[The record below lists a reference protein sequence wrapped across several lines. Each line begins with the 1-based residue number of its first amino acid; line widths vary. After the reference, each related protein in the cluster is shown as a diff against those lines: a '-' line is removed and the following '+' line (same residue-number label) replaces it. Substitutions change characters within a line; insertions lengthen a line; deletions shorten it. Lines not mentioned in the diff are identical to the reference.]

1 MKKDEFFLQRKRTS
15 KSEIQSL
22 LEGAGF
28 SKSNPY
34 FIVQQGKVQDLC
46 TMSDAARLRLLK
58 EVAGTTVYDEKKS
71 ESLIKMEENRSS
83 IEKIT
88 EMLDNINERLEEL
101 NAEKE
106 ELSAYQQL
114 DRERRAAQYGL
125 YTLEL
130 QKARNQLDALE
141 TDRVEQVQL
150 HSELYSVAEETHI
163 EIRNTEAIL
172 KTKGSQLRHTRN
184 TIVGLEDDKKQA
196 VTSFTKLD
204 LECKELQDAIV
215 QGDELMA
222 SNQSKLKSL
231 EREISSAQSELNS
244 TVIPSFDS
252 AAAKLQSMKNE
263 RDLAVKQYEALYA
276 KQGRGK
282 MFRTKKERDSF
293 LNSSKDELVE
303 NKTEKEMELSTL
315 QDSLA
320 NLRRTVEQEAKEI
333 QTIQQ
338 DLVKK
343 NATHQSLQKM
353 NDEKNRLRL
362 EYTDLKRDSW
372 RQMDALQDQ
381 VREAR
386 DTMQSCISDTK
397 KVIPRNTAMGLD
409 ALNSIVA
416 QEKLKHGEQYFG
428 MVMENMKLKDSK
440 YQAAVEIAAQNALFH
455 VIVDNDHT
463 AARLM
468 KRLEEGKLGRVTFLP
483 LNQLRID
490 PVQYPDSND
499 VRPML
504 DLCLDY
510 DPKVAKAMQHIF
522 SKKMIARTQEL
533 ATEWSSK
540 LKMDVVTL
548 DGDLCGR
555 KGALTG
561 GFVDAK
567 QSRLLAYARQIEAQ
581 AALKNIESQYNE
593 AKTKA
598 REVDES
604 LNTLMQELQRLQTKQ
619 VDLSRQTQTKDAA
632 LDRLEERTKNHEKNI
647 EALEKSSIPT
657 LERSIVEINGDIQ
670 RLDDE
675 MGTDLQQTLTTE
687 DRERLNE
694 LKSIQERLTSEI
706 QQQQEIVDA
715 IELSK
720 SKLESLLENN
730 LLKRRRELTEG
741 IRTGIESDEVEN
753 DSKMNRRGSHRIST
767 AALQLQ
773 KKADLT
779 EHIHERDAASRI
791 MDDIEVRLS
800 ASRKVESTLRKE
812 LHAAKNDLEI
822 LRGKDMNNAKA
833 LEEAQ
838 DKADRFLTKRAMFT
852 SKREN
857 NMRKIQELGSLPPP
871 SELKKFTNRSA
882 SSLEKALDSI
892 NNKLTKYS
900 HVNKKAF
907 DQYVHFNETRVRLLK
922 RKDELD
928 HSAEKVKDLID
939 NLDQKKDEAINRTF
953 RGVSKHF
960 KDVFKELVPNGAG
973 ELIMRTAL
981 DSVDG
986 TNDNGD
992 DGATDDEN
1000 NSNDGSTPASNK
1012 KPLLSSNNHD
1022 VSLYRGVGIKV
1033 RFSEMG
1039 ENYIMSQLSGG
1050 QKALVALSLIFA
1062 IQRKFIESAI
1072 IPFCC
1077 CMDTN
1082 QLLFCLIGCDPAPFY
1097 LFDELDQAL
1106 DSTYRASVAR
1116 MIQHQANSKE
1126 TPTQFIVSTFR
1137 QELVAI
1143 ANRCYGISHQN
1154 KVSSLH
1160 HMPKQD
1166 AQLFISNLNNE
1177 EEAVGEVTSVAQSTL
1192 TRRTR
1197 ESVLSRKRQKIT
1209 EDGETLRFEQTDEQ

>member
-1 MKKDEFFLQRKRTS
+1 MFDNTDHRFQHENSDEVVLRRTIGLKKDEFFLQRKRTS

-71 ESLIKMEENRSS
+71 ESLIKMEENRNS

-150 HSELYSVAEETHI
+150 HSELYSQAEETHI
-163 EIRNTEAIL
+163 EIRNTEAVL
-172 KTKGSQLRHTRN
+172 KTKGSQLRHTRS

-196 VTSFTKLD
+196 VTSLTKLD
-204 LECKELQDAIV
+204 LECKELQDSIL
-215 QGDELMA
+215 QGDELLV

-231 EREISSAQSELNS
+231 EREISSARSELKDN
-244 TVIPSFDS
+244 VMPSYETNTT
-252 AAAKLQSMKNE
+252 KLRSMKDE

-282 MFRTKKERDSF
+282 MFRTKKERDVF
-293 LNSSKDELVE
+293 LSSSKDELVE
-303 NKTEKEMELSTL
+303 TKTEKGTELSNL
-315 QDSLA
+315 QDTLA
-320 NLRRTVEQEAKEI
+320 NLRRTVEQEGKEM
-333 QTIQQ
+333 QSIQQ

-343 NATHQSLQKM
+343 HATHQSLQKM
-353 NDEKNRLRL
+353 NDEKNRLRF
-362 EYTDLKRDSW
+362 EYTDMKRDSW
-372 RQMDALQDQ
+372 RQMDSLQDQ

-409 ALNSIVA
+409 ALNSIVV

-428 MVMENMKLKDSK
+428 MVMENMKLKDGK

-468 KRLEEGKLGRVTFLP
+468 KRLEDGKLGRVTFLP
-483 LNQLRID
+483 LNQLRVD
-490 PVQYPDSND
+490 VVQYPDSTD

-504 DLCLDY
+504 DVCLEF
-510 DPKVAKAMQHIF
+510 DPKVAKAMQHVF
-522 SKKMIARTQEL
+522 SKKLVARTQEL
-533 ATEWSSK
+533 ASEWSSK

-561 GFVDAK
+561 GFVDVK
-567 QSRLLAYARQIEAQ
+567 QSRLLAYERQIEAQ
-581 AALKNIESQYNE
+581 AALKSIELQYNN
-593 AKTKA
+593 AKKNA
-598 REVDES
+598 QDVDES
-604 LNTLMQELQRLQTKQ
+604 LNALMQELQRLQSKQ
-619 VDLSRQTQTKDAA
+619 VDLSRQTQAKEAT
-632 LDRLEERTKNHEKNI
+632 LDRLEERTRTHEKQI

-657 LERSIVEINGDIQ
+657 LERSIVDIEGDIQ
-670 RLDDE
+670 RLQDE

-694 LKSIQERLTSEI
+694 LKSIQERLTTEI
-706 QQQQEIVDA
+706 QQQQELVDA
-715 IELSK
+715 AELSK
-720 SKLESLLENN
+720 NKLESLLENN

-741 IRTGIESDEVEN
+741 IRNGQEN
-753 DSKMNRRGSHRIST
+753 DEADTESKMNRRGSYRMTT
-767 AALQLQ
+767 AALQSQ
-773 KKADLT
+773 KKAELT
-779 EHIHERDAASRI
+779 ERIHERDAASRI
-791 MDDIEVRLS
+791 MDDIEARLTE
-800 ASRKVESTLRKE
+800 ARKVESALRKE
-812 LHAAKNDLEI
+812 LHAAKNELET
-822 LRGKDMNNAKA
+822 LRGKDINNAKA

-838 DKADRFLTKRAMFT
+838 EKADRFLTKRAMFT

-922 RKDELD
+922 RKEELD
-928 HSAEKVKDLID
+928 HGAEKVKELID

-973 ELIMRTAL
+973 ELIMRTAM
-981 DSVDG
+981 DNADE
-986 TNDNGD
+986 TNDDDDDDDDESNIND
-992 DGATDDEN
+992 DGSPSQA
-1000 NSNDGSTPASNK
+1000 K
-1012 KPLLSSNNHD
+1012 KRLSSSNNHD

-1062 IQRKFIESAI
+1062 IQRTFIHS
-1072 IPFCC
+1072 
-1077 CMDTN
+1077 
-1082 QLLFCLIGCDPAPFY
+1082 
-1097 LFDELDQAL
+1097 
-1106 DSTYRASVAR
+1106 
-1116 MIQHQANSKE
+1116 
-1126 TPTQFIVSTFR
+1126 VST
-1137 QELVAI
+1137 
-1143 ANRCYGISHQN
+1143 
-1154 KVSSLH
+1154 SSFWLYNS
-1160 HMPKQD
+1160 
-1166 AQLFISNLNNE
+1166 FSYC
-1177 EEAVGEVTSVAQSTL
+1177 S
-1192 TRRTR
+1192 
-1197 ESVLSRKRQKIT
+1197 LSPSR
-1209 EDGETLRFEQTDEQ
+1209 L